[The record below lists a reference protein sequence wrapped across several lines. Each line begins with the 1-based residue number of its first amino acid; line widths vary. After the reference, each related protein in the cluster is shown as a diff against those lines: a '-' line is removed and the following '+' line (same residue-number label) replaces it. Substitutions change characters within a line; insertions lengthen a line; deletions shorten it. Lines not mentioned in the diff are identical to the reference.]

1 MNFKNEL
8 YSNFKMKNENPIR
21 NSLLPRNSNFVSKK
35 INMKEKEIEKNKE
48 KINRSQRVNS
58 NHFVYC
64 SKYSNVRNTSIN
76 KEKENDISNKANNL
90 IDEEGL
96 DHPNPLISD
105 SEENLEELK
114 AQFITKGDKYESLTN
129 KSKRKKSKD
138 IKNLADTSIYLN
150 ITPEQGTDSKQ
161 LPAET
166 VESNRIEGNNTPIK
180 FNILYKK
187 NENELAL
194 NKINQNRP
202 KTQKIIKNHKQINKS
217 LNNKINISYNI
228 TNKDNNNNKKENDFK
243 VNKYIFLSKQEN
255 NKSSHD
261 IKREREEFNQI
272 LSYMDKKEKHNFNYF
287 NEYNRKKPVI
297 NSYNYLNCVDE
308 NGREKLHRFNTI
320 NNKLNDKLNTQNQVY
335 KVCENKITQNISIN
349 NIKEGLLKN
358 KSNKHVYNQKNSDE
372 KENINNNIFNNSKK
386 QQLINRIKSG
396 YPQKRK
402 IIQNEYE
409 NEKNISKILWTETDI
424 KTKSYIDNQYII
436 KNKCR
441 NNNQIN
447 IDSKDLSTNNESQ
460 TIGIDKEKKL
470 RKLNSYKFSKNKN
483 ILNTMLNK
491 SNNLPILNSNELKTP
506 TLKKKHVIFSKH
518 KDGNE
523 NVSKYRLKS
532 FEKDDNFN
540 NLQTTFIVISKNSRR
555 KPLQKSKMPSEA
567 QNTSRCKLPIPSVSY
582 KNYSKC
588 LKRKINLYSEYT
600 LDIKERRNIGNGHK
614 DSGITKSVNNI
625 SAKHNN
631 YRNELSSDKNIHHP
645 NYKNYFDYPNITGNR
660 RTLYS
665 YSNRRIS
672 RLINKSK

>member
-1 MNFKNEL
+1 
-8 YSNFKMKNENPIR
+8 MKNENPIR

-35 INMKEKEIEKNKE
+35 INMEKNKE

-76 KEKENDISNKANNL
+76 KEKEKENDISNKANNL

-150 ITPEQGTDSKQ
+150 ITPGQGTDSKQ

-243 VNKYIFLSKQEN
+243 MNKYIFLSKQEN

-297 NSYNYLNCVDE
+297 NSYNYLNCGDE

-320 NNKLNDKLNTQNQVY
+320 NNKMNDKLNKLNTQKQVY
-335 KVCENKITQNISIN
+335 KVCENKITQNNSIN

-358 KSNKHVYNQKNSDE
+358 KSNKHVYNQINSDE
-372 KENINNNIFNNSKK
+372 KENINNNIINNSKK
-386 QQLINRIKSG
+386 EQLINRIKSG
-396 YPQKRK
+396 YPQKKK

-506 TLKKKHVIFSKH
+506 TMKKKHVIFLKH

-523 NVSKYRLKS
+523 NISKFRLKS

-540 NLQTTFIVISKNSRR
+540 NIQTTFIVISKNSRR

-567 QNTSRCKLPIPSVSY
+567 QNLSRCKLPIPSVSY

-600 LDIKERRNIGNGHK
+600 LDIKDRRNIGNGHK

-625 SAKHNN
+625 SVKHNN
-631 YRNELSSDKNIHHP
+631 YRNELSSDQNIHHP